1 MASPTPAL
9 PSVRALLQRVADAEA
24 AALAA
29 EARAASV
36 EEKCRVAEASHL
48 LQRVAD
54 AESAALAAA
63 ARLTSVEERCRVT
76 DAALLSLRAELKF
89 VRATCNAAL
98 AAAQKRGAGVAE
110 VYPHS

>member
-1 MASPTPAL
+1 
-9 PSVRALLQRVADAEA
+9 VRALLQRVADAEA
-24 AALAA
+24 AAIAA

-54 AESAALAAA
+54 AESAALAAV
-63 ARLTSVEERCRVT
+63 ARLTSVEERCRVA
-76 DAALLSLRAELKF
+76 DAALVSLRAELKF

-98 AAAQKRGAGVAE
+98 AAAQKRGVGVAE
-110 VYPHS
+110 VYPRS